1 MELNMN
7 EAEKKLRKR
16 RRHIKQATDVNRK
29 HADMMKTENIA
40 RHERSRI
47 QVRSLGAYRVP
58 KIFQAVKRILRLRQ
72 NRHGHTFRTNSQ
84 IR

>member
-1 MELNMN
+1 MN

-29 HADMMKTENIA
+29 HADMMKTESIA

>member
-1 MELNMN
+1 MN

-29 HADMMKTENIA
+29 HADMMKTDSIA

-47 QVRSLGAYRVP
+47 QVRSEV
-58 KIFQAVKRILRLRQ
+58 FENRL
-72 NRHGHTFRTNSQ
+72 
-84 IR
+84 

>member
-1 MELNMN
+1 MN

-29 HADMMKTENIA
+29 HAGLIKTESIA

-47 QVRSLGAYRVP
+47 QVRSEVMEN
-58 KIFQAVKRILRLRQ
+58 RQ
-72 NRHGHTFRTNSQ
+72 IDYKSHMKWLEN
-84 IR
+84 

>member
-29 HADMMKTENIA
+29 HADMMKTESIA
-40 RHERSRI
+40 RHERSRA
-47 QVRSLGAYRVP
+47 QVRSEMLEN
-58 KIFQAVKRILRLRQ
+58 RQ
-72 NRHGHTFRTNSQ
+72 SDYEIHMK
-84 IR
+84 

>member
-1 MELNMN
+1 MESNMN

-29 HADMMKTENIA
+29 HADMMKTESVA

-47 QVRSLGAYRVP
+47 QVRSEVMEN
-58 KIFQAVKRILRLRQ
+58 RQ
-72 NRHGHTFRTNSQ
+72 IDYKSHMKWLEN
-84 IR
+84 